1 MPALLPTGLKNLGNT
16 CYMNSTVQ
24 CLYRIPELRQSLAA
38 YPAAGTADA
47 DASHKL
53 TVATKQLFGV
63 RTNTNACPALDCIP
77 SQEIHLIWCP

>member
-1 MPALLPTGLKNLGNT
+1 
-16 CYMNSTVQ
+16 MNSTVQ

-47 DASHKL
+47 SHKL

-63 RTNTNACPALDCIP
+63 RPNLSQCKPCPGLR
-77 SQEIHLIWCP
+77 SQLGEPPAMVS

>member
-1 MPALLPTGLKNLGNT
+1 
-16 CYMNSTVQ
+16 MNSTVQ

-38 YPAAGTADA
+38 YPAAGAA

-63 RTNTNACPALDCIP
+63 HIHPRIRRTALPCR
-77 SQEIHLIWCP
+77 